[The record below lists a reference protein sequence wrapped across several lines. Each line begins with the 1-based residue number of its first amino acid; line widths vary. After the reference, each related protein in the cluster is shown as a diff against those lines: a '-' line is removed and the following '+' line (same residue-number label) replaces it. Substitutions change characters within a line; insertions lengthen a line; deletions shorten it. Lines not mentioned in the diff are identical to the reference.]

1 MEVIVAPLLG
11 AFGASAGTISAV
23 STVGTALSGV
33 ASAAS
38 GLFSVMGALS
48 SVGSGAAAIAAG
60 QQQQAMYNIQ
70 ATQAQMQGRQAVLRA
85 RSDELKYRQQGVAAL
100 DRTLSTVATIAA
112 RAGAGSV
119 DPFSGSAGALGTYA
133 FGKGLGEFNF
143 AQESAAL
150 ARETGQ
156 MGLAAGNIQAALYS
170 MSGEQ
175 ALAAGYVTGA
185 TRVFSGLQQLSQI
198 GGSFG
203 SSGPSDLSAY
213 PAANVPL
220 PPVRPAGI

>member
-1 MEVIVAPLLG
+1 MEAIVAPLLL
-11 AFGASAGTISAV
+11 SAGVAAP
-23 STVGTALSGV
+23 TVGTVVTAGQVLGGI

-38 GLFSVMGALS
+38 GLFSIMGAIS

-60 QQQQAMYNIQ
+60 QQQQAMYNLQ
-70 ATQAQMQGRQAVLRA
+70 ATQAQMQGRQAQIRA
-85 RSDELKYRQQGVAAL
+85 KSDELKYRQQGVAAL

-112 RAGAGSV
+112 RAGAGSI

-150 ARETGQ
+150 ARETGNI
-156 MGLAAGNIQAALYS
+156 GEAAGNIQAALYTI
-170 MSGEQ
+170 SGEQ
-175 ALAAGYVTGA
+175 ALAAGYVRGA
-185 TRVFSGLQQLSQI
+185 ANIVSGLQQFSQI

-203 SSGPSDLSAY
+203 SSGPSDISSY
-213 PAANVPL
+213 PRADVPL
-220 PPVRPAGI
+220 PPVRPAGL

>member
-1 MEVIVAPLLG
+1 MEAIVAPLLL
-11 AFGASAGTISAV
+11 SAGVAAP
-23 STVGTALSGV
+23 TVGTVVTAGQVLGGI

-38 GLFSVMGALS
+38 GLFSIMGAIG

-203 SSGPSDLSAY
+203 SPGPSDLSAY

>member
-1 MEVIVAPLLG
+1 MEAIVAPLLL
-11 AFGASAGTISAV
+11 SAGVAAP
-23 STVGTALSGV
+23 TVGTVVTAGQVLGGI

-38 GLFSVMGALS
+38 GLFSIMGAIS

-60 QQQQAMYNIQ
+60 QQQQAMYNLQ
-70 ATQAQMQGRQAVLRA
+70 ATQAQMQGRQAQIRA

-112 RAGAGSV
+112 RAGAGSI

-150 ARETGQ
+150 ARETGNI
-156 MGLAAGNIQAALYS
+156 GEAAGNIQAALYTI
-170 MSGEQ
+170 SGEQ
-175 ALAAGYVTGA
+175 ALAAGYVRGA
-185 TRVFSGLQQLSQI
+185 ANIASGLYQFSQI
-198 GGSFG
+198 GGPS
-203 SSGPSDLSAY
+203 SSGGGREIGPGTSELY
-213 PAANVPL
+213 
-220 PPVRPAGI
+220 